1 MPFHADL
8 QMCFIPDGFSSVLQV
23 KIMNNGK
30 AKFRV
35 MEDDQSGW
43 AESCFYLKSAME
55 DNAKI
60 NSLQPESNI
69 NFTFCTDK
77 AGSRQASTEKIHTY
91 FQVNFLCCDQG
102 GVTFYVLVKT
112 TCTLIL
118 LFLNHCPCWCMLFF
132 YFIWPYLF
140 FCFIF
145 ILSFCHFFI
154 KYLLTLPHL
163 PP

>member
-102 GVTFYVLVKT
+102 GVTLYVFVKT

-118 LFLNHCPCWCMLFF
+118 CSLVLKPLSMLVYAFFKFYLVLSIFFVLFLSCLFV
-132 YFIWPYLF
+132 IF
-140 FCFIF
+140 F
-145 ILSFCHFFI
+145 LSSI
-154 KYLLTLPHL
+154 Y
-163 PP
+163 